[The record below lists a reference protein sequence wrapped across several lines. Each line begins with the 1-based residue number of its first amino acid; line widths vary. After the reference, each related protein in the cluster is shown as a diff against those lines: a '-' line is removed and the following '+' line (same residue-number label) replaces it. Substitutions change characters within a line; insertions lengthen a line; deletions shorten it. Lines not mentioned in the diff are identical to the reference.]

1 MATPQ
6 LGNSLLKPESG
17 WTRKHCSLANVG
29 PGNFL
34 RYATIRKSCCTNWK
48 MGCSGR

>member
-29 PGNFL
+29 PGNFF
-34 RYATIRKSCCTNWK
+34 TICHYTEVLSHKLENG
-48 MGCSGR
+48 M